1 MQAGRCRHGS
11 SRRWVLRL
19 TTLLLVAP
27 AFALGG
33 CVVNPRPLAVPETR
47 EAVLMLVTT
56 EMPVPIDVV
65 SRHAWLVYRK
75 RNDARFHRVELGHF
89 GAGPFEGVGDE
100 RTHAVWV
107 GAEAEQAVACL
118 EQHARSFRDEISEA
132 YLPWPGP
139 NSNTYV
145 DRLLR
150 ECDLHA
156 DLPATAIGRDY
167 RGLVGASLTSGGTG
181 AQVETPLAGL
191 RLGLKEGVEVH
202 LFALA
207 LGVDLW
213 PPALIVPLGP
223 GRLGFEDVP

>member
-1 MQAGRCRHGS
+1 
-11 SRRWVLRL
+11 
-19 TTLLLVAP
+19 
-27 AFALGG
+27 
-33 CVVNPRPLAVPETR
+33 
-47 EAVLMLVTT
+47 MLVTT

-75 RNDARFHRVELGHF
+75 RNDPRFRRVELGGF
-89 GAGPFEGVGDE
+89 GTGPFEGVGDE
-100 RTHAVWV
+100 RLHAVWV
-107 GAEAEQAVACL
+107 GEEAEQAMACL
-118 EQHARSFRDEISEA
+118 EEHAQSFHDEISEG

-139 NSNTYV
+139 NSNTYI

-167 RGLVGASLTSGGTG
+167 RGIVGASLTSGGTG

-191 RLGLKEGVEVH
+191 RMGLKEGVEVH
-202 LFALA
+202 LFVFA
-207 LGVDLW
+207 LGVDVW